1 MDEQRKQHSENIK
14 KIDAKHFAEISALK
28 DTINLKDEQAFQKQK
43 DHIAAINALND
54 AHAKR
59 QNQYVI

>member
-28 DTINLKDEQAFQKQK
+28 DTIN
-43 DHIAAINALND
+43 
-54 AHAKR
+54 
-59 QNQYVI
+59 